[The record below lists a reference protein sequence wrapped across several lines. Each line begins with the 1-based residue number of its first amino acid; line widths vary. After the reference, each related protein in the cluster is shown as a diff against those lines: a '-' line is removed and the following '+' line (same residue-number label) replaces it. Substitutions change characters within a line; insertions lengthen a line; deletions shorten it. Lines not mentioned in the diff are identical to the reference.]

1 MTNKN
6 TIEFE
11 ATITG
16 MELMAAFI
24 AQFVREGIIY
34 FVRDCGKTFEVT
46 TTGGF

>member
-11 ATITG
+11 ATIAG